1 MDKLTNYRNR
11 IKELT
16 DELHHYVHEYEKLI
30 LKEEKQKKTSCQ
42 YKEEKR
48 RKSYQKEQSS

>member
-16 DELHHYVHEYEKLI
+16 DELYHYVNEYDRLI
-30 LKEEKQKKTSCQ
+30 LKEEKRKEEHNELRKE
-42 YKEEKR
+42 KEEK
-48 RKSYQKEQSS
+48 SP